1 MSQLSP
7 LQQRKDKFSPHL
19 VTLRLHDIRDLFSM
33 PRHDAFQENY
43 LPLSGIDQIALNMK
57 FARPRYGLH
66 VTLILPVTDNQTT
79 DQQADIQAAIER
91 YCNARLNYLT
101 LELKSRK
108 ISTVRSL
115 QGGLVILGISLALAA
130 AITQIEGMA
139 DWLRMLL
146 SNTIS
151 IFGTVALW
159 SPTDAFLFGLK
170 PLYNDIR
177 VYSAIRDMTFEVQ
190 YEQPDSMPVTVNQ
203 PIFERGIR

>member
-1 MSQLSP
+1 MRDLASKRQNGKGPAS
-7 LQQRKDKFSPHL
+7 
-19 VTLRLHDIRDLFSM
+19 VTLRLNDIHDLFAM
-33 PRHDAFQENY
+33 PRHNVFQDNY
-43 LPLSGIDQIALNMK
+43 LPLAGIDQIALNMK

-66 VTLILPVTDNQTT
+66 VTLILPATDNQTT

-91 YCNARLNYLT
+91 YCNARLHYLA
-101 LELKSRK
+101 LELKARK

-130 AITQIEGMA
+130 AITQIEGIA

-190 YEQPDSMPVTVNQ
+190 YEQPNLMSVTANQ